1 MSCLLILLMKKETCL
16 SKMFVASPHCSFM
29 CSLREYFCWM
39 RGNPLLCQHVRVEI
53 NLFKVLNWSMS
64 HICGICS
71 LFFQHI
77 IFFFSKG
84 DGTGVFSIYGEVAFP
99 DENFKLK
106 HDAPGLL
113 SMVSVIQQVYM
124 IMQGFI
130 GMNSILLLCISLDGN
145 YMQQ

>member
-1 MSCLLILLMKKETCL
+1 M
-16 SKMFVASPHCSFM
+16 VYAV
-29 CSLREYFCWM
+29 Y
-39 RGNPLLCQHVRVEI
+39 
-53 NLFKVLNWSMS
+53 
-64 HICGICS
+64 
-71 LFFQHI
+71 FFQHI

-124 IMQGFI
+124 IMQEYI
-130 GMNSILLLCISLDGN
+130 GIVSCFFAFLLMVITCNNKSQCTSNTLHYYSGSDTG
-145 YMQQ
+145 YTFV

>member
-1 MSCLLILLMKKETCL
+1 MFINPVNEERNL

-29 CSLREYFCWM
+29 CSLREYFCLM
-39 RGNPLLCQHVRVEI
+39 CGNPLLCQHARVVI
-53 NLFKVLNWSMS
+53 NLFKVLN
-64 HICGICS
+64 C
-71 LFFQHI
+71 LTYVVYAVYFFQHI
-77 IFFFSKG
+77 IFFSKG

-124 IMQGFI
+124 IMQEYI
-130 GMNSILLLCISLDGN
+130 DINSILLLCISFDGN
-145 YMQQ
+145 YM